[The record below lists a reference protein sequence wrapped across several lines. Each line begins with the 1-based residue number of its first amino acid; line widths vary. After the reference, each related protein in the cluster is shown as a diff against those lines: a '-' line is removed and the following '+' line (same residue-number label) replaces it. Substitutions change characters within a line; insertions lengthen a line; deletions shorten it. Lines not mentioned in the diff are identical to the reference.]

1 MDSDTPTYHVE
12 TEHFVLEKKEK
23 EDNEEKVIEEEKY
36 EKVSILDLLG
46 DDF

>member
-1 MDSDTPTYHVE
+1 MKKYKCPCCGYFT
-12 TEHFVLEKKEK
+12 FEKKEEHVEEAK
-23 EDNEEKVIEEEKY
+23 EELY